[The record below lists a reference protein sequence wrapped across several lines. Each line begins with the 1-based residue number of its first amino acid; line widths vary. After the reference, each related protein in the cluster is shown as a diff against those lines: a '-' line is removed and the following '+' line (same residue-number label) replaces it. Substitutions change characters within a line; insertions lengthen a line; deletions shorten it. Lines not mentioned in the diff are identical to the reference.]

1 MIVPTIAVKELMA
14 LSHLKHEAV
23 PDPMP
28 RVEQMNPPLHGLVMS
43 RLVMR
48 EAFLSFTSSP
58 LQMQLRRARAWMP
71 CVDAPN
77 AACPYDIHITV
88 SKDQTAV
95 ASGQLLKQTWTA
107 QHRKKF
113 YFSLPQA
120 TTASQVAFAV
130 GES

>member
-1 MIVPTIAVKELMA
+1 M
-14 LSHLKHEAV
+14 H
-23 PDPMP
+23 
-28 RVEQMNPPLHGLVMS
+28 PPLHKHVIS
-43 RLVMR
+43 RLLMR
-48 EAFLSFTSSP
+48 GICQCIQGLP

-88 SKDQTAV
+88 SKDRTAV

-113 YFSLPQA
+113 FFSLPQA
-120 TTASQVAFAV
+120 TIASQVAFAV